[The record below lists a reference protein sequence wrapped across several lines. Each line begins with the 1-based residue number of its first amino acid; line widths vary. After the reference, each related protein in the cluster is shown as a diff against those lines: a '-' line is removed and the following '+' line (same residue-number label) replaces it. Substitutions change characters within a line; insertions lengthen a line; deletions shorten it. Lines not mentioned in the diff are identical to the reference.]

1 MDRNTTLAPSPSPKQ
16 KGEPQQVTPP
26 PPTESNTNKV
36 RETDNEETTRRSK
49 AKGKK
54 TKEPGENS
62 NLPPCLR
69 RPRPLVLFL
78 RPNRR
83 RTLLKAARALTKRCS
98 AIAKLAEQKWIMV
111 PSIVVGAARI
121 YQRLMGV
128 KVGVALTP
136 SPNHSSKDINSEV
149 EILDGMPWGMARLK
163 TEKRRGGGVHGLR
176 AERRCPRLEGKGW
189 RDGAERLTWQGYPN
203 PAMAA
208 VAPVMVIEGAVGV
221 AEAGVEKAANSIGLA
236 NRARANSSKLGAIE
250 GIMVELVVAGVA
262 IAMPGGSVL
271 VAVSSGLRGVAMGLV
286 RSYTG
291 VLGLLL
297 GAMVSVLVELAH
309 GEGKERERDVT
320 GVKGVR
326 VVWLFGEVTGV
337 EGVKGSLVVW

>member
-1 MDRNTTLAPSPSPKQ
+1 MDRNTTLAPSPSPEQ

-36 RETDNEETTRRSK
+36 RVKPDRNSRTQPLEGGVEIEAS
-49 AKGKK
+49 GK
-54 TKEPGENS
+54 
-62 NLPPCLR
+62 
-69 RPRPLVLFL
+69 
-78 RPNRR
+78 
-83 RTLLKAARALTKRCS
+83 
-98 AIAKLAEQKWIMV
+98 
-111 PSIVVGAARI
+111 
-121 YQRLMGV
+121 
-128 KVGVALTP
+128 VALTP

-149 EILDGMPWGMARLK
+149 EILDGMPWGMARSDVQTL
-163 TEKRRGGGVHGLR
+163 
-176 AERRCPRLEGKGW
+176 W
-189 RDGAERLTWQGYPN
+189 GYPN

-271 VAVSSGLRGVAMGLV
+271 VAVSSGLHGVAMGLV

-297 GAMVSVLVELAH
+297 GAMVSMPVELAH